1 MGLGGYLTWTAA
13 AREICE
19 RMGGGT
25 KVIPIEMHGQMI
37 RPIRS
42 EIFHNNPRITQ
53 NLTDANNQ
61 YCIPLVLNNPSANYC
76 KQDTPTK
83 AVHRFDKHIIEQICE
98 TYGIPDPKLKCELYL
113 TEEEENYADLVI
125 GNIGN
130 KKLVVIEPQS
140 NDEYSCNKVYPFEKW
155 QKVADDLLS
164 EGHVVIQVG
173 RPTKDKVLSGVL
185 DMTGKSTFRA
195 AAAIINRADVFVS
208 SEGGLMHAANAVG
221 TRSVIVYSGFI
232 HPRMTGYEENI
243 NLWPGKDHGPCGMKV
258 RCQKCADAM
267 ESHDYREIVEST
279 KRVIN
284 EG

>member
-19 RMGGGT
+19 RMGNGT
-25 KVIPIEMHGQMI
+25 KVMPIEMHGQMI

-53 NLTDANNQ
+53 NLTDSNNQ

-76 KQDTPTK
+76 KHDTPTK

-113 TEEEENYADLVI
+113 TEEEEKYAELVI
-125 GNIGN
+125 GNIGQ

-140 NDEYSCNKVYPFEKW
+140 NEEYSCNKVYPFDKW
-155 QKVADDLLS
+155 QKVTNDLLK
-164 EGHVVIQVG
+164 EGYYVIQIG
-173 RPTKDKVLSGVL
+173 RPTKDKVLNGVL
-185 DMTGKSTFRA
+185 DMTGKSTFRSA
-195 AAAIINRADVFVS
+195 SAIIKKADVFVS

-232 HPRMTGYEENI
+232 HPRMTGYQENI
-243 NLWPGKDHGPCGMKV
+243 NLWSGKDHGPCGMKTK
-258 RCQKCADAM
+258 CQKCADAM
-267 ESHDYREIVEST
+267 ASHDYTEIVEST
-279 KRVIN
+279 TRIIN
-284 EG
+284 EK

>member
-19 RMGGGT
+19 RMGNGT
-25 KVIPIEMHGQMI
+25 KVLPLEMHGQMI

-98 TYGIPDPKLKCELYL
+98 TYGISDPKLKCEIFL
-113 TEEEENYADLVI
+113 TEEEEKYADLVI
-125 GNIGN
+125 GSVGE

-155 QKVADDLLS
+155 QKVANELVAQDYL
-164 EGHVVIQVG
+164 VVQVG
-173 RPTKDKVLSGVL
+173 RPTKGKILEGVL
-185 DMTGKSTFRA
+185 DLTGKTTFRGA
-195 AAAIINRADVFVS
+195 AAVIKKADVFVS

-221 TRSVIVYSGFI
+221 TKSVIVYSGFI
-232 HPRMTGYEENI
+232 HPRMTGYPENI
-243 NLWPGKDHGPCGMKV
+243 NLWPGKDHGPCGMKA
-258 RCQKCADAM
+258 RCPKCAAAM
-267 ESHDYREIVEST
+267 ETHDYKELVNSAI
-279 KRVIN
+279 KVIN
-284 EG
+284 ER